1 MGIVL
6 GLVALL
12 TVWGVHNAYAREY
25 EPKIRVPD
33 LEAPQLARWRNYV
46 KIAATV
52 AGVPWEVAYA
62 WIGIESEGNEC
73 AVGEPTATGPDGYPR
88 EIGLVQLYNPDDFRR
103 LGAAPSEMCA
113 YCVRP
118 DAGPRLLRDSDGGY
132 RDGTERNPQRPSRKM
147 TPAEIGR
154 HVGLAMAFIRDKQS
168 DADHYLTMHNVRW
181 PTHGADYW
189 RMVKLVHALP
199 TIVKTGLGQVVAK
212 LGRPP
217 NSWWEFRTT
226 YETINPRARYNPK
239 VKKQDGYWRA
249 LANAEWT
256 GGNFVDHEGVA

>member
-12 TVWGVHNAYAREY
+12 TVWGVHNAYARDY

-33 LEAPQLARWRNYV
+33 LDAPGLKRWEPYV

-52 AGVPWEVAYA
+52 ARVPWEVAYA
-62 WIGIESEGNEC
+62 WIGIESEGNPC
-73 AVGEPTATGPDGYPR
+73 AVGEKTATAPDGYPK
-88 EIGLVQLYNPDDFRR
+88 EIGLVQFYNPDDLRR
-103 LGAAPSEMCA
+103 LGAKPSELCA

-118 DAGPRLLRDSDGGY
+118 QPGEP
-132 RDGTERNPQRPSRKM
+132 NPQKLARAM

-154 HVGLAMAFIRDKQS
+154 HVGLSMAFIRDKQA
-168 DADHYLTMHNVRW
+168 DADHYLVLHHVPWATQ
-181 PTHGADYW
+181 GADYW

-199 TIVKTGLGQVVAK
+199 SIVHTGLGQVVAK

-217 NSWWEFRTT
+217 TSWWEFRTT

-256 GGNFVDHEGVA
+256 GGQFVDHEGVV